1 MRQLFKNFEDYRLPN
16 KNLVVKR
23 RKFFWKNQNDDET
36 FDQCM
41 TKLKNF
47 ASTGE
52 FGELRDRLL
61 TYKIMD
67 GIRSEKIRDVP
78 LRKGAEITL
87 EEQLTCVA
95 LMK

>member
-41 TKLKNF
+41 TKLKNL

-67 GIRSEKIRDVP
+67 GIRSEKIRDVL